1 MGGLFFAAERS
12 YVGEHGQKRPA
23 RERPAREKVVTPSQV
38 AEEPTRGPMP
48 GRVRW
53 AVVGLIGL
61 ALVGALYLVSVRGEA
76 LLLDLKAAGGVF
88 CF

>member
-1 MGGLFFAAERS
+1 
-12 YVGEHGQKRPA
+12 
-23 RERPAREKVVTPSQV
+23 
-38 AEEPTRGPMP
+38 MP

>member
-23 RERPAREKVVTPSQV
+23 REKVVTTSQV